1 MANVTWHG
9 HIQLGLE
16 IMQGIEVFDAVPM
29 NHIIQKA
36 VFKCSMC
43 VASFFLLY
51 INTKFLL

>member
-43 VASFFLLY
+43 VASFFCC
-51 INTKFLL
+51 I